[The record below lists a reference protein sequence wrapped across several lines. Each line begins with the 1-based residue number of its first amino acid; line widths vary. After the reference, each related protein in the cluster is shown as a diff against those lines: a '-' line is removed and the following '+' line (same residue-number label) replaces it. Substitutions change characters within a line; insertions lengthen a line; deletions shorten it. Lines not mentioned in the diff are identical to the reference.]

1 RTTPRG
7 AAAHM
12 STLKVIIASTRP
24 GRIGEPIGHWVAAA
38 AAAAEVFDRVE
49 ILDLAEID
57 LPLMNEP
64 HHPRLR
70 AYVHDHTKR
79 WSRAIDEA
87 DAFLMV
93 APEYNFAITAPM
105 KNALDYLS
113 AEWAFKPVGMVSYGG
128 ASGGMRA
135 AEMIKQVLVTLR
147 MVPVSPALALH
158 FAGKQVVDGEF
169 IPTDANADT
178 LSAMV
183 TELSRVNRAL
193 AVLRQPA
200 EVGAS

>member
-1 RTTPRG
+1 
-7 AAAHM
+7 M

-79 WSRAIDEA
+79 WSQAIDEA

-113 AEWAFKPVGMVSYGG
+113 AEWAFKPVGLVTYGG

-158 FAGKQVVDGEF
+158 FAGKQVVDDEF